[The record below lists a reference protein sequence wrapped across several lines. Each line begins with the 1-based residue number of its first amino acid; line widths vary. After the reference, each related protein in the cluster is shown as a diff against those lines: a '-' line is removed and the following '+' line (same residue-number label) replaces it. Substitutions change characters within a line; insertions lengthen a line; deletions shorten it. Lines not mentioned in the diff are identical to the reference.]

1 MTEKKQTILAGFILF
16 LGFMAICTLIAKGI
30 YKNGLPR
37 VQIGRAEKKS
47 LYYEINGR
55 GSVMPGEIYGVY
67 VPQGLRVETVPVQ
80 VGEQVQEGDVLF
92 VVDLEDLA
100 EQIQQLTRRKDN
112 LNAQIKDI
120 DNTASRL
127 SSEKKKLEEQLLADY
142 DNLVEEYDLQVS
154 NAEIALESAKLRKEA
169 AKEDVSGSD
178 LEYQLLKKEYAAA
191 SNAVAEARLRRE
203 EAIKEWNRSLE
214 ASREAIT
221 TDLAAKVQLRGELA
235 ECEETLKKLQEIKE
249 GQGQIAAPEAGVLL
263 NCVVETGSRTGD
275 GACMIYA
282 KSGDGV
288 EVSVPEEEG
297 AILSIGDQVK
307 LQCKSAL
314 GDSRKFD
321 GRIRYQESANGQ
333 RTLHIEADV
342 SGLPAGQSVQ
352 MSYSYNSETYD
363 LVISRS
369 ALHQDSVVYFVYVL
383 EQVEGILGTEYR
395 PRKETVTLLEKNA
408 EYAAIRSSAI
418 DGETEIIMGSNK
430 EFSEE
435 TAVRVVSD

>member
-100 EQIQQLTRRKDN
+100 GQIQQLTRRKDY

-120 DNTASRL
+120 DNAAGRL
-127 SSEKKKLEEQLLADY
+127 SSEKKKREEQLLADY

-154 NAEIALESAKLRKEA
+154 NAEITMESAKLRMEA

-178 LEYQLLKKEYAAA
+178 LEYKLLKKEYEAAT
-191 SNAVAEARLRRE
+191 NAVAEARRRRE
-203 EAIKEWNRSLE
+203 EAVKEWNRSLE
-214 ASREAIT
+214 ASREEVV
-221 TDLAAKVQLRGELA
+221 TDLAQKVQLRGELA
-235 ECEETLKKLQEIKE
+235 ECEETLKKLQGIKE

-263 NCVVETGSRTGD
+263 NCLVETGNRTGD

-288 EVSVPEEEG
+288 EVSVSEEEG

-314 GDSRKFD
+314 GDNRKFD

-363 LVISRS
+363 LVIPRS

-395 PRKETVTLLEKNA
+395 PRKETVTLLEKNG
-408 EYAAIRSSAI
+408 EYAAIRSPAI

-435 TAVRVVSD
+435 TAVRVVSE

>member
-314 GDSRKFD
+314 GDNRKFD

>member
-1 MTEKKQTILAGFILF
+1 MF

-100 EQIQQLTRRKDN
+100 GQIQQLTRRKDY

-120 DNTASRL
+120 DNAAGRL
-127 SSEKKKLEEQLLADY
+127 SSEKKKREEQLLADY

-154 NAEIALESAKLRKEA
+154 NAEITMESAKLRMEA

-178 LEYQLLKKEYAAA
+178 LEYKLLKKEYEAAT
-191 SNAVAEARLRRE
+191 NAVAEARRRRE
-203 EAIKEWNRSLE
+203 EAVKEWNRSLE
-214 ASREAIT
+214 ASREEVV
-221 TDLAAKVQLRGELA
+221 TDLAQKVQLRGELA
-235 ECEETLKKLQEIKE
+235 ECEETLKKLQGIKE

-263 NCVVETGSRTGD
+263 NCLVETGNRTGD

-288 EVSVPEEEG
+288 EVSVSEEEG

-314 GDSRKFD
+314 GDNRKFD

-363 LVISRS
+363 LVIPRS

-395 PRKETVTLLEKNA
+395 PRKETVTLLEKNG
-408 EYAAIRSSAI
+408 EYAAIRSPAI

-435 TAVRVVSD
+435 TAVRVVSE

>member
-142 DNLVEEYDLQVS
+142 DNLVAEYNLQVS
-154 NAEIALESAKLRKEA
+154 NAEIAMESAKLRMEA

-178 LEYQLLKKEYAAA
+178 LEYKLLKKEYEAAT
-191 SNAVAEARLRRE
+191 NAVAEARRRRE
-203 EAIKEWNRSLE
+203 EAVKEWNRSLE
-214 ASREAIT
+214 ASREENV

-235 ECEETLKKLQEIKE
+235 ECEDTLKKLQGIKE
-249 GQGQIAAPEAGVLL
+249 GQGQITAPEAGVLL
-263 NCVVETGSRTGD
+263 NCVVETGSRTDD
-275 GACMIYA
+275 GACIIYA

-297 AILSIGDQVK
+297 AIFSIGDQVK

-314 GDSRKFD
+314 GDNRKFD

-363 LVISRS
+363 LVIPRS
-369 ALHQDSVVYFVYVL
+369 ALYQDSVVYFVYVL

>member
-100 EQIQQLTRRKDN
+100 EQIQQLTRRKDY

-120 DNTASRL
+120 DNAAGRQSI
-127 SSEKKKLEEQLLADY
+127 EKKKREEQLLADY

-154 NAEIALESAKLRKEA
+154 NAEIAMESAKLRMEA
-169 AKEDVSGSD
+169 AKQDVSGSD
-178 LEYQLLKKEYAAA
+178 LEYKLLKKEYEAAT
-191 SNAVAEARLRRE
+191 NAVAEARRRRE
-203 EAIKEWNRSLE
+203 EAVKEWNRSLE
-214 ASREAIT
+214 ASREENV

-235 ECEETLKKLQEIKE
+235 ECEDTLKKLQGIKE
-249 GQGQIAAPEAGVLL
+249 GQGQITAPEAGVLL

-314 GDSRKFD
+314 GDNRKFD

-363 LVISRS
+363 LVIPRS